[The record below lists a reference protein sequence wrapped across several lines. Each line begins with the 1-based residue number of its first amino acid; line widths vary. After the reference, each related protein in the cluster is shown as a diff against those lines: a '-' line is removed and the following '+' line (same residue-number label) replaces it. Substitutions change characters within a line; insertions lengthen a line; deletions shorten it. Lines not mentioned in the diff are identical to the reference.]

1 MMVNKGQSRLSDAMA
16 AEEGARARI
25 AADIHDDTIQTL
37 AAVAISLQNARDDA
51 ADADARAALD
61 AASWHVRD
69 AANRL
74 RRVMFELMPPLSA
87 TDLRGALEAY
97 CSVLFAGS
105 GMAYEV
111 AGDVPEALGAEVG
124 AVAYRV
130 AQEAARNA
138 LRHSR
143 AGRVRVELEC
153 AGDELVVSVCDDG
166 VGLGECCLGFPAH
179 AGLRIID
186 QRAGA
191 VGGSAAFSAGPGG
204 RGTSV
209 VVSLPLGGD
218 GVL

>member
-1 MMVNKGQSRLSDAMA
+1 MVNKGQSRLSDAMA

-37 AAVAISLQNARDDA
+37 GAVALRLQNARDDT

-74 RRVMFELMPPLSA
+74 RRVMFELMPPLSS
-87 TDLRGALEAY
+87 TDLRVALEAY
-97 CSVLFAGS
+97 CEVLFAGS

-111 AGDVPEALGAEVG
+111 AGEAPLALEPEVG

-130 AQEAARNA
+130 TQEAARNA
-138 LRHSR
+138 LRHS
-143 AGRVRVELEC
+143 GGTRVRVALEH
-153 AGDELVVSVCDDG
+153 AGDELVVSISDDG
-166 VGLGECCLGFPAH
+166 IGLGECDVDFPDH

-191 VGGSAAFSAGPGG
+191 IGGSMAFGAGLGG

-209 VVSLPLGGD
+209 VVSIPLGGD
-218 GVL
+218 GLP

>member
-1 MMVNKGQSRLSDAMA
+1 MA

-37 AAVAISLQNARDDA
+37 GAVALSLQNARDATGDA
-51 ADADARAALD
+51 AARAALD

-74 RRVMFELMPPLSA
+74 RRVMFELLPPLSS

-97 CSVLFAGS
+97 CEVLFAGS
-105 GMAYEV
+105 GMTCEV
-111 AGDVPEALGAEVG
+111 AGEVPEALDSDVG

-138 LRHSR
+138 LRHS
-143 AGRVRVELEC
+143 GGTHVRVTLEH
-153 AGDELVVSVCDDG
+153 AGDELVVSISDDG
-166 VGLGECCLGFPAH
+166 VGLGHGAPDFPDH
-179 AGLRIID
+179 AGMRIID

-191 VGGSAAFSAGPGG
+191 IGGSVAFDVGLGG

-209 VVSLPLGGD
+209 VVSLPVAGD
-218 GVL
+218 GLP

>member
-1 MMVNKGQSRLSDAMA
+1 MVNKGQSRLSDAMA

-37 AAVAISLQNARDDA
+37 SAVALSLQNARDRT
-51 ADADARAALD
+51 ADGDARATLD

-74 RRVMFELMPPLSA
+74 RRVMFELMPPMSS
-87 TDLRGALEAY
+87 TDLRAALGAY

-105 GMAYEV
+105 GMTCEV
-111 AGDVPEALGAEVG
+111 TGDAPELDSDVG
-124 AVAYRV
+124 AVAYR
-130 AQEAARNA
+130 ATQEAVRNA
-138 LRHSR
+138 LRHS
-143 AGRVRVELEC
+143 GGTYVRVALER
-153 AGDELVVSVCDDG
+153 AGDELVVTVSDDG
-166 VGLGECCLGFPAH
+166 IGLDQDEPGFPDH

-191 VGGSAAFSAGPGG
+191 IGGSVAFDTGLGG

-209 VVSLPLGGD
+209 VVCLPLGGD
-218 GVL
+218 GLS

>member
-1 MMVNKGQSRLSDAMA
+1 MVNKGQSRLSDAMA

-37 AAVAISLQNARDDA
+37 GAVAISLQNARDGT
-51 ADADARAALD
+51 ADEEARAALG

-74 RRVMFELMPPLSA
+74 RRVMFELMPPLST

-105 GMAYEV
+105 EMAYEV
-111 AGDVPEALGAEVG
+111 SGEAPEALDAEVG

-138 LRHSR
+138 LRHSG
-143 AGRVRVELEC
+143 AGHVRLELDC
-153 AGDELVVSVCDDG
+153 AGDELVVSVSDDG
-166 VGLGECCLGFPAH
+166 VGLGECVLDFPAH

-191 VGGSAAFSAGPGG
+191 IGGSVAFSPGPGG

-218 GVL
+218 GAL

>member
-1 MMVNKGQSRLSDAMA
+1 MVNKGHSRLSDAMA

-37 AAVAISLQNARDDA
+37 SAVALSLQNARDDS
-51 ADADARAALD
+51 ADAAARAALD

-105 GMAYEV
+105 GMTCEV
-111 AGDVPEALGAEVG
+111 AGDAPELDSEVG

-130 AQEAARNA
+130 TQEAARNA

-143 AGRVRVELEC
+143 GTHVRVVLER
-153 AGDELVVSVCDDG
+153 ADDELVVTVSDDG
-166 VGLGECCLGFPAH
+166 VGLGADGPDLPDH

-186 QRAGA
+186 QRTGA
-191 VGGSAAFSAGPGG
+191 IGGTVAF
-204 RGTSV
+204 
-209 VVSLPLGGD
+209 
-218 GVL
+218 

>member
-37 AAVAISLQNARDDA
+37 GAVAIGLQNARDGT
-51 ADADARAALD
+51 ADADARAALE

-69 AANRL
+69 AADRL

-105 GMAYEV
+105 GMAYQV
-111 AGDVPEALGAEVG
+111 AGEAPQTLDAEVG
-124 AVAYRV
+124 GVAYRV

-138 LRHSR
+138 LRHSG
-143 AGRVRVELEC
+143 ASRVTVELEC
-153 AGDELVVSVCDDG
+153 VGDELIVSVCDDG
-166 VGLGECCLGFPAH
+166 VGLGECGLDFPAH

-191 VGGSAAFSAGPGG
+191 IGGSAAITGGPGG

>member
-1 MMVNKGQSRLSDAMA
+1 MTVSKGQSRLSDAMA

-37 AAVAISLQNARDDA
+37 GAVALSLQNARDDT
-51 ADADARAALD
+51 ADDDARAVLD

-74 RRVMFELMPPLSA
+74 RQVMFELMPPMGCA
-87 TDLRGALEAY
+87 DLRSALEAY
-97 CSVLFAGS
+97 CSVLFAGTD
-105 GMAYEV
+105 MAYEI
-111 AGDVPEALGAEVG
+111 AGDAPADLEPDVA

-130 AQEAARNA
+130 IQEAARNA
-138 LRHSR
+138 LRHSGGSR
-143 AGRVRVELEC
+143 MRVGLEHD
-153 AGDELVVSVCDDG
+153 ADELVVSVSDDG
-166 VGLGECCLGFPAH
+166 VGLADFGPSFPAH

-191 VGGSAAFSAGPGG
+191 VGGSVAFEPGLRG

-209 VVSLPLGGD
+209 VVSIPLAD
-218 GVL
+218 GLS

>member
-1 MMVNKGQSRLSDAMA
+1 MVNKGQSRLSDAMA

-37 AAVAISLQNARDDA
+37 AAVALSLQNARDDA
-51 ADADARAALD
+51 ADAGARAALD

-69 AANRL
+69 AADRL
-74 RRVMFELMPPLSA
+74 RRVMFELIPPESSS
-87 TDLRGALEAY
+87 DLRAALEAY

-105 GMAYEV
+105 GMACEV
-111 AGDVPEALGAEVG
+111 AGEAPGALDSDVG

-130 AQEAARNA
+130 TQEAARNA
-138 LRHSR
+138 LRHSGGNHVLV
-143 AGRVRVELEC
+143 ALERV
-153 AGDELVVSVCDDG
+153 GDDLVVSIADDG
-166 VGLGECCLGFPAH
+166 VGLGDYGPDFPGH

-191 VGGSAAFSAGPGG
+191 IGGSVAFDTGLGG

-209 VVSLPLGGD
+209 VVSIPLGGD
-218 GVL
+218 GLP

>member
-1 MMVNKGQSRLSDAMA
+1 MVNKGQSRLSDAMA

-37 AAVAISLQNARDDA
+37 GAVALSLQNARDDT

-74 RRVMFELMPPLSA
+74 RRVMFELMPPLSS

-97 CSVLFAGS
+97 CEVLFAGS
-105 GMAYEV
+105 GMACEV
-111 AGDVPEALGAEVG
+111 AGEAPDALDPEVG

-138 LRHSR
+138 LRHS
-143 AGRVRVELEC
+143 GGTHVRVALEHP
-153 AGDELVVSVCDDG
+153 GDELVVSISDDG
-166 VGLGECCLGFPAH
+166 VGLHDGGPDFPEH

-191 VGGSAAFSAGPGG
+191 IGGSVTFEPGLG
-204 RGTSV
+204 GQGTSV
-209 VVSLPLGGD
+209 VVSIPLGGD
-218 GVL
+218 GLP

>member
-1 MMVNKGQSRLSDAMA
+1 VTVNKGQSRLSEAMA

-37 AAVAISLQNARDDA
+37 GAVALSLQNVRDDT
-51 ADADARAALD
+51 ADRDAWQALD

-74 RRVMFELMPPLSA
+74 RRVMFELMPPLSS

-97 CSVLFAGS
+97 CEVLFAGS
-105 GMAYEV
+105 GMVCEV
-111 AGDVPEALGAEVG
+111 AGEAPVLLDADVG

-130 AQEAARNA
+130 TQEAARNA
-138 LRHSR
+138 LRHS
-143 AGRVRVELEC
+143 GGTHVRVALEH
-153 AGDELVVSVCDDG
+153 AGDELVVSVSDDG
-166 VGLGECCLGFPAH
+166 VGLAEYGLDFPDH

-186 QRAGA
+186 QRAA
-191 VGGSAAFSAGPGG
+191 SVGGSVAYDTGLGG

-209 VVSLPLGGD
+209 VVSIPLGGD
-218 GVL
+218 GLP

>member
-37 AAVAISLQNARDDA
+37 SAVAISLENARDGT
-51 ADADARAALD
+51 ADADARAALKS
-61 AASWHVRD
+61 ASWHVRD
-69 AANRL
+69 AASRL
-74 RRVMFELMPPLSA
+74 RRVMAELMPPLSA
-87 TDLRGALEAY
+87 TDLRAALEAY

-105 GMAYEV
+105 GMAYEI
-111 AGDVPEALGAEVG
+111 AGEAPEALDAEVG

-138 LRHSR
+138 LRHSG

-153 AGDELVVSVCDDG
+153 ASDELVLSVSDDG
-166 VGLGECCLGFPAH
+166 VGLGEYGPDFPAH

-191 VGGSAAFSAGPGG
+191 IGGSVTFTSGLGG
-204 RGTSV
+204 SGTSV
-209 VVSLPLGGD
+209 VVSLPLAGD
-218 GVL
+218 GLL

>member
-1 MMVNKGQSRLSDAMA
+1 MVNKGQSRLSDAMA

-37 AAVAISLQNARDDA
+37 SAVALSLQNARDDT
-51 ADADARAALD
+51 ADAAARAALD

-74 RRVMFELMPPLSA
+74 RRVMFELMPPLSS

-97 CSVLFAGS
+97 CEMLFADS
-105 GMAYEV
+105 GMACEV
-111 AGDVPEALGAEVG
+111 VGEASEGLDSEVG
-124 AVAYRV
+124 AVAYRLT
-130 AQEAARNA
+130 QEAARNA
-138 LRHSR
+138 LRHSC
-143 AGRVRVELEC
+143 ATHVQVTLEQ
-153 AGDELVVSVCDDG
+153 AGDELVISVSDDG
-166 VGLGECCLGFPAH
+166 VGLGDDGSGFPDH

-191 VGGSAAFSAGPGG
+191 IGGVVAFETGLGG

-209 VVSLPLGGD
+209 VVSIPLGGD
-218 GVL
+218 GLP

>member
-1 MMVNKGQSRLSDAMA
+1 MVNKGQSRLSDAMA

-37 AAVAISLQNARDDA
+37 SAVALSLQNARDGS

-61 AASWHVRD
+61 AASWHVDD

-74 RRVMFELMPPLSA
+74 RRVMFELMPPTSS
-87 TDLRGALEAY
+87 TDLRAALEAY

-105 GMAYEV
+105 GVACEV
-111 AGDVPEALGAEVG
+111 AGEAPELDSEVG

-130 AQEAARNA
+130 TQEAARNA
-138 LRHSR
+138 LRHS
-143 AGRVRVELEC
+143 GGTHVRVALER
-153 AGDELVVSVCDDG
+153 AGDELVVCVSDDG
-166 VGLGECCLGFPAH
+166 IGLGEVGPDFPDH

-191 VGGSAAFSAGPGG
+191 VGGSVTFDTGLGG

-209 VVSLPLGGD
+209 VVYLPLGGD
-218 GVL
+218 GLP

>member
-1 MMVNKGQSRLSDAMA
+1 MVNKGQSRLSDAMA

-37 AAVAISLQNARDDA
+37 GAVALSLQNARDDT
-51 ADADARAALD
+51 ADAGAQAALD
-61 AASWHVRD
+61 AAAWHVRD
-69 AANRL
+69 AAERL
-74 RRVMFELMPPLSA
+74 RRVMFELMPPLSSS
-87 TDLRGALEAY
+87 DLRGALEAY

-111 AGDVPEALGAEVG
+111 AGDGPEALDSDVG

-130 AQEAARNA
+130 TQEAVRNA
-138 LRHSR
+138 VRHSG
-143 AGRVRVELEC
+143 ATQVRVTLEH
-153 AGDELVVSVCDDG
+153 AGDELVVSVSDDG
-166 VGLGECCLGFPAH
+166 VGLGEYGPDFPDH

-191 VGGSAAFSAGPGG
+191 VGGSVAFETGLDG

-209 VVSLPLGGD
+209 VVSIPLGGD
-218 GVL
+218 ELP

>member
-1 MMVNKGQSRLSDAMA
+1 MVNKGHSRLSDAMA

-37 AAVAISLQNARDDA
+37 SAVALSLQNARDDS
-51 ADADARAALD
+51 ADAGARAALD

-105 GMAYEV
+105 GMTCEV
-111 AGDVPEALGAEVG
+111 AGDVGELDSEVG
-124 AVAYRV
+124 AVAYRIT
-130 AQEAARNA
+130 QEAARNA
-138 LRHSR
+138 LRHSC
-143 AGRVRVELEC
+143 GTHVRVALERV
-153 AGDELVVSVCDDG
+153 GDELVVSVSDDG
-166 VGLGECCLGFPAH
+166 VGLGADGPDFPDQ
-179 AGLRIID
+179 AGLRIVD

-191 VGGSAAFSAGPGG
+191 IGGTVAFDTGLGG

-209 VVSLPLGGD
+209 VACLPLGGD
-218 GVL
+218 GLP